1 MYIDIHT
8 HQPPIAGSIGIQ
20 NINISEAI
28 TLFSTKSKGN
38 YSIGIHPWNA
48 DHKTACDYHQLEV
61 WAMDKRV
68 VAIGE
73 CGLDKHST
81 VPLKVQLS
89 VFEKQIELSEKL
101 QKPMIIHCVACFN
114 ELFEIKRRLQPTQLW
129 IIHGFRGK
137 PELAGQILKSNCAL
151 SFGAYFNLESVKIT
165 PIEKLYIESDDS
177 KLNISELYNQI
188 ARLKG
193 CSIEELTAGIHFFE
207 NYQLK

>member
-8 HQPPIAGSIGIQ
+8 HHPPTKASMGIQ
-20 NINISEAI
+20 NIDLAEAASFFSSI
-28 TLFSTKSKGN
+28 TKGY

-48 DHKTACDYHQLEV
+48 DHKTALDYQQLEV

-73 CGLDKHST
+73 CGLDKKSR
-81 VPLKVQLS
+81 VPLEVQLT

-114 ELFEIKRRLQPTQLW
+114 ELLEIKRRRMPTQLW

-165 PIEKLYIESDDS
+165 PIEKLYIESDDG
-177 KLNISELYNQI
+177 KVNISELYDQI

-193 CSIEELTAGIHFFE
+193 CSLEELSAGIHFFE